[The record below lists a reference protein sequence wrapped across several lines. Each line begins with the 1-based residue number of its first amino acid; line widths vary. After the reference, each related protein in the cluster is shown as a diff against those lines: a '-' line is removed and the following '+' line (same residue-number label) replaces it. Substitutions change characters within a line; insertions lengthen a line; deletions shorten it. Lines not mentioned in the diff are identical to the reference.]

1 MLPNPS
7 AQNHDKYS
15 NQWVRWSFFDCI
27 CQIIL
32 KPLFLITKH
41 TSFPLDHPVNRNNPL
56 LRISR
61 WQYNMSFL
69 RLHDSNKLW
78 RDFGGIH
85 LFFITFRVYVTWLN
99 PVSERIAIKRNPCT
113 SFPGERRWISLHSST
128 NLSRT
133 AGLRAS
139 ETSPPI
145 PAQVLNKF
153 KQPPPTH
160 THTPSW
166 TTVWRNPQLPVVS
179 VSPHLRCCSTSIALN
194 WSRQREEGSLRRQRT
209 GARPSL
215 ARSNRE
221 QKVTMAEN
229 KIGPNLQAGAGFI
242 AKRVQKSLNRAQE
255 KVSEGKHSHWLSLP
269 PEPHSLVSVLGSV
282 LKPLEWDTSLFI

>member
-133 AGLRAS
+133 AGSRAS

-153 KQPPPTH
+153 KQPPTH
-160 THTPSW
+160 THTPRRGRRCDEIPSCRLWAYLHTCAVAPPPSPW
-166 TTVWRNPQLPVVS
+166 TEVVRGKKAVWGGSGRVHDRVWRGATESKKWRWQKTRLDRTS
-179 VSPHLRCCSTSIALN
+179 RLELASSPNGSRSLWIEPKRRWVRGSIH
-194 WSRQREEGSLRRQRT
+194 
-209 GARPSL
+209 
-215 ARSNRE
+215 
-221 QKVTMAEN
+221 
-229 KIGPNLQAGAGFI
+229 I
-242 AKRVQKSLNRAQE
+242 
-255 KVSEGKHSHWLSLP
+255 
-269 PEPHSLVSVLGSV
+269 GSV
-282 LKPLEWDTSLFI
+282 YLQNRTHLCQSSGLCWSP